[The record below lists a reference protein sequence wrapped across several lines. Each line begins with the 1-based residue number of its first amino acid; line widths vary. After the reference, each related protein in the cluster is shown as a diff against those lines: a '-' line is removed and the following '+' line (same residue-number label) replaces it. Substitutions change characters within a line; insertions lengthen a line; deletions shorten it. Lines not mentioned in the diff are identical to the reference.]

1 MEYLLVVVGLVML
14 LLGAN
19 YLVESSVAI
28 AKRANLSSFIIG
40 AVIVGAGTSAPEMFV
55 SVVSAFQGHGDLA
68 VGNVVGSNICNTL
81 LILGVTAMIRPFII
95 ERKIV
100 TRDILFVVLI
110 SALLLLLASDSL
122 LWGSE
127 GSVISRVDAGVMLA
141 LFVGYLI
148 YSFRNGGA
156 NECDSNQASVF
167 QNSPLWLTIGALV
180 LSLGVLLLGG
190 DIFLDNIVVIAERM
204 GVSESVISITVVAFG
219 TSLPE
224 LITSAIAAFKG
235 NSQLAL
241 GNVLGSNIFNILL
254 ILGLSSMISPAE
266 IKAISTVDFSVML
279 SSAILVL
286 LAAYVLKKYKMC
298 RSEGAIFLAVYVG
311 YIYYLVG

>member
-1 MEYLLVVVGLVML
+1 MVLGLVML

-19 YLVESSVAI
+19 YLVESSVAV
-28 AKRANLSSFIIG
+28 AKRAKLSSFIIG

-55 SVVSAFQGHGDLA
+55 SVASTVQGHGDLA
-68 VGNVVGSNICNTL
+68 IGNVVGSNICNTL
-81 LILGVTAMIRPFII
+81 LILGVTALIHPFVI
-95 ERKIV
+95 ERRIV
-100 TRDILFVVLI
+100 SRDILFVVFI
-110 SALLLLLASDSL
+110 SALMMIFASDSL
-122 LWGSE
+122 LWGSD
-127 GSVISRVDAGVMLA
+127 GSVISRIDAGIMLA

-156 NECDSNQASVF
+156 SEESSQASVWD
-167 QNSPLWLTIGALV
+167 NRPLWFTICV
-180 LSLGVLLLGG
+180 LLISLAVLLLGG
-190 DIFLDNIVVIAERM
+190 DIFLDNIVIIAERM

-254 ILGLSSMISPAE
+254 ILGVSSMMSPAE
-266 IKAISTVDFSVML
+266 ISSISTVDFSVML
-279 SSAILVL
+279 SSAVLVL
-286 LAAYVLKKYKMC
+286 LAAYVLKKYEMC
-298 RSEGAIFLAVYVG
+298 RTEGAILLAVYIG
-311 YIYYLVG
+311 YITYLIN